1 MFVPRV
7 VEIKQTQDQSEMLF
21 DICQSATV
29 AEAAEQMS
37 CHHIGC
43 LAVFDDNK
51 NFVGIITERDMLS
64 KVLAR
69 SLSPT
74 NVLVSDAM
82 SSSVISCEPRTSIT
96 EAEWLM
102 AKHKIR
108 HLPILK
114 DGKAVG
120 MLSSRDLIAYRL
132 KRNKDMQVAAEQ
144 LAMLP
149 AGLKSLELKD
159 VMSLAI
165 NEVPKSFGAKSAVL
179 CLVSTKDLKPVIQCN
194 NCTMGHEKLV
204 VAALSNKLP
213 QSVRIYSDTTCSG
226 CGNANRVLTKL
237 VIPLKIHTEDDSS
250 PGETISGFLCMCHPA
265 LPDEKSEQS
274 QLYKASLLQQVLNIN
289 LTNAI
294 LYQNY
299 LEARRDSETDPLTG
313 VGTRRVLENV
323 LKAECARSARYE
335 RIFSVAIVD
344 LDKFKQI
351 NDRAGHAAGDK
362 ALRQLAGLIKETAR
376 ETDII
381 IARYGGDE
389 FVLVMPETTIT
400 GGAVLLERIREQVS
414 ELSIGGV
421 ENPTISGGLTQWNP
435 SPPDTP
441 QSIME
446 RADNALYEAK
456 RSGRNKVIALPPA
469 EAGIV

>member
-1 MFVPRV
+1 VFVPRV
-7 VEIKQTQDQSEMLF
+7 GEIKQIQSQTESLF
-21 DICQSATV
+21 DIGLSVTIAD
-29 AEAAEQMS
+29 AAEQMS
-37 CHHIGC
+37 RHQIGC
-43 LAVFDDNK
+43 LAVFDENQ

-69 SLSPT
+69 SLSPKD
-74 NVLVSDAM
+74 VLVGDVM
-82 SSSVISCEPRTSIT
+82 SSSVVSCEPKTSIT
-96 EAEWLM
+96 EAERLM

-108 HLPILK
+108 HLPILQ

-120 MLSSRDLIAYRL
+120 MVSSRDLIAYRL
-132 KRNKDMQVAAEQ
+132 KSNKDMQVAAEQ

-159 VMSLAI
+159 VTSLAI
-165 NEVPKSFGAKSAVL
+165 NEVPKSFGARNAAL
-179 CLVSTKDLKPVIQCN
+179 CLSSAKASKPVVQCN
-194 NCTMGHEKLV
+194 NCAKDHKELIE
-204 VAALSNKLP
+204 AAASNKMP
-213 QSVRIYSDTTCSG
+213 QSVRIHVDTTCEG
-226 CGNANRVLTKL
+226 CGDTERVLSKL
-237 VIPLKIHTEDDSS
+237 VIPLKIHTEGNSHPS
-250 PGETISGFLCMCHPA
+250 ETINGFLCMCHPA
-265 LPDEKSEQS
+265 EADEKPEHS

-299 LEARRDSETDPLTG
+299 LDARRDSETDPLTG

-323 LKAECARSARYE
+323 LKAECARSARYQ
-335 RIFSVAIVD
+335 RMFSVAIVD

-351 NDRAGHAAGDK
+351 NDRAGHAAGDS
-362 ALRQLAGLIKETAR
+362 ALRQLAALIKENAR

-389 FVLVMPETTIT
+389 FVLVMPETTIS
-400 GGAVLLERIREQVS
+400 GGAVLLERIRQQVS
-414 ELSIGGV
+414 RLSVPGID
-421 ENPTISGGLTQWNP
+421 NPTISGGLTQWNP
-435 SPPDTP
+435 TPPDTP
-441 QSIME
+441 QTIME

-469 EAGIV
+469 EAPVV